1 MRQARR
7 LFRNR
12 ESFMRATA
20 KRVLLAVWRR
30 RFRQIIKTFDTPYR
44 LHLGCGDHS
53 LKGWVNIDLVRYAG
67 VDIQWNA
74 CEQMPLPSGCC
85 QYIFH
90 EHLLEHFSVEE
101 GRRVLTECHR
111 LLMPGGVIR
120 VAMPSLEVMLAR
132 CSDGSWHESRSLHMP
147 EVTTKAEYLNVCFR
161 NWGHKWIYD
170 REELHR
176 RLREV
181 GFRTIK
187 DAERSISTI
196 PTLNGLENR
205 PDSLLVCE
213 AVREP

>member
-1 MRQARR
+1 
-7 LFRNR
+7 
-12 ESFMRATA
+12 
-20 KRVLLAVWRR
+20 
-30 RFRQIIKTFDTPYR
+30 
-44 LHLGCGDHS
+44 
-53 LKGWVNIDLVRYAG
+53 
-67 VDIQWNA
+67 
-74 CEQMPLPSGCC
+74 
-85 QYIFH
+85 
-90 EHLLEHFSVEE
+90 
-101 GRRVLTECHR
+101 
-111 LLMPGGVIR
+111 
-120 VAMPSLEVMLAR
+120 
-132 CSDGSWHESRSLHMP
+132 MP

-187 DAERSISTI
+187 DAECSISTI